1 MVWFRFMVIGLGLIL
16 EAVSLVIRL
25 IIFILGLISFLLR
38 EGVLLM
44 IRFYRTFISP
54 YTPRTCR
61 FYPTCSAYSEMAIRK
76 YGLLWG
82 GAKSAWRILRCNPF
96 SKGGID
102 YP

>member
-1 MVWFRFMVIGLGLIL
+1 MILFRFMVMGIGLIL
-16 EAVSLVIRL
+16 EALGLAIRF
-25 IIFILGLISFLLR
+25 IIFVLGFLGLLLR

-61 FYPTCSAYSEMAIRK
+61 FYPTCSVYSEMAIRK
-76 YGLLWG
+76 YGLIWG

-96 SKGGID
+96 NKGGID